1 MALQGYGASFLIN
14 SVEVAEL
21 RSVTNSVTGEEL
33 DITTFDSG
41 VFKEFIQG
49 LVSGQIDVNGFY
61 DPTDTN
67 GQMAIINNML
77 AGTNLTLPKILVDGT
92 NGIQG
97 AQGVSTSFSISAAV
111 DGLVEF
117 SATIRLSGT
126 ISVVS

>member
-1 MALQGYGASFLIN
+1 MALPGYGASFLIN

-49 LVSGQIDVNGFY
+49 LVSGQFDISGYY
-61 DPTDTN
+61 DPTDST
-67 GQMAIINNML
+67 GQGSIISNML
-77 AGTNLTLPKILVDGT
+77 AATSLTLPKVLVDGT
-92 NGIQG
+92 NGFQ
-97 AQGVSTSFSISAAV
+97 SATGIGTNFAITGAV

-117 SATIRLSGT
+117 SATIRMSGT